1 MALKSMLTQYWPP
14 APTFTEKNLD
24 SLNLKGRV
32 FIVTGGNQGVGLE
45 LIKMLYPTGAVIYMA
60 SRSRARAEDA
70 IQSVTATDP
79 SGAARLKFLY
89 LDLDDLNIVRMA
101 ANTFSEEESRLDILW
116 NNAGVGAVPVGSKT
130 KQGIEAHMGINVI
143 GPLLL
148 TQLLLPKLQAAAAIS
163 PKNSVRV
170 IWSSSWLMESRSPK
184 GGYNLKDIEN
194 GGTKDSHVNYAS
206 SKAANWILADETAKR
221 YGKYG
226 ILSVVQNPGNLDT
239 HIYHTQP
246 RLMMFFVRNLLLYP
260 PKLGGYTELYAGLS
274 PEITENVP
282 GAIIIPWGR
291 IQARNPREDIY
302 QAINEGKGKELWEW
316 CEKQIETHK

>member
-1 MALKSMLTQYWPP
+1 MVTQYWPP

-24 SLNLKGRV
+24 SQTGRV
-32 FIVTGGNQGVGLE
+32 FIVTGGNQGVGFE

-60 SRSRARAEDA
+60 SRSRARAEEA
-70 IQSVTATDP
+70 IKSVVATDP
-79 SGAARLKFLY
+79 SGATRLKFLH
-89 LDLDDLNIVRMA
+89 LDLNDLNIVRSA
-101 ANTFSEEESRLDILW
+101 AKTFSEQESRLDVLW

-148 TQLLLPKLQAAAAIS
+148 TQLLLPKLQAAAAVS

-170 IWSSSWLMESRSPK
+170 VWSSSWLMESRAPK
-184 GGYNLKDIEN
+184 GGYQLSDIEK
-194 GGTKDSHVNYAS
+194 GGTNDSHVNYAA

-221 YGKYG
+221 YGEYG

-239 HIYHTQP
+239 QIYNTQP
-246 RLMMFFVRNLLLYP
+246 RLMMFFVRNFILYP

-274 PEITENVP
+274 PEITEKMP
-282 GAIIIPWGR
+282 GALIIPWGR
-291 IQARNPREDIY
+291 IQARNPRNDIY
-302 QAINEGKGKELWEW
+302 QAIDEGKGKELWDW
-316 CEKQIETHK
+316 CEKQIKEHE

>member
-1 MALKSMLTQYWPP
+1 MALRSMVTQYWPP

-24 SLNLKGRV
+24 SQTGRV
-32 FIVTGGNQGVGLE
+32 FIVTGGNQGVGFE

-60 SRSRARAEDA
+60 SRSRARAEEA
-70 IQSVTATDP
+70 VKSVVATDP
-79 SGAARLKFLY
+79 SGAARLKFLH
-89 LDLDDLNIVRMA
+89 LDLNDLDIVRSA
-101 ANTFSEEESRLDILW
+101 AKTFSEQESRLDVLW

-148 TQLLLPKLQAAAAIS
+148 TQLLLPKLQAAAAVS

-170 IWSSSWLMESRSPK
+170 VWSTSWLMESRAPK
-184 GGYNLKDIEN
+184 GGYRLRDIEK
-194 GGTKDSHVNYAS
+194 GGTNDSHVNYAT

-221 YGKYG
+221 YGKFG

-239 HIYHTQP
+239 QIYNTQP
-246 RLMMFFVRNLLLYP
+246 RLMMFFVRNLILYP

-274 PEITENVP
+274 PEITEKMP
-282 GAIIIPWGR
+282 GAFIIPWGR
-291 IQARNPREDIY
+291 IQARNPRKDIY
-302 QAINEGKGKELWEW
+302 QAIDEGKGKELWDW
-316 CEKQIETHK
+316 CEKQIKEHE